1 MWSPPIRA
9 REYDAARPQK
19 GQNMKKTVTI
29 NGTTTTLEASE
40 YMATIYDGHSH
51 IERRV
56 FVDGMGLAYVR
67 INGFFAWVYD
77 LRRVNRFDVDIW
89 FDGGKH

>member
-1 MWSPPIRA
+1 
-9 REYDAARPQK
+9 
-19 GQNMKKTVTI
+19 MKKTVTI

-56 FVDGMGLAYVR
+56 FVDAMGVMYVR
-67 INGFFAWVYD
+67 INGFFAGID
-77 LRRVNRFDVDIW
+77 SLRRVNRFSVDVWYDPESIK
-89 FDGGKH
+89 GGRK

>member
-1 MWSPPIRA
+1 
-9 REYDAARPQK
+9 
-19 GQNMKKTVTI
+19 MKKTVTI

-56 FVDGMGLAYVR
+56 FVDAMGVMYVR
-67 INGFFAWVYD
+67 INGFFAGID
-77 LRRVNRFDVDIW
+77 NLRRVNRFSVDVWYDPESIK
-89 FDGGKH
+89 GGRQ